1 LRGRPTNGRSQ
12 PPKEALVKKVVAVLL
27 AGFLASAFAQ
37 DKMDKMEKKDGMVK
51 KDATKKDAMKKDAM
65 KKDEMMKK

>member
-1 LRGRPTNGRSQ
+1 M
-12 PPKEALVKKVVAVLL
+12 KKVVAVLL

-37 DKMDKMEKKDGMVK
+37 DRMDKMEKKDGMVK
-51 KDATKKDAMKKDAM
+51 KDAMKKDAMKKDAMKKDAM